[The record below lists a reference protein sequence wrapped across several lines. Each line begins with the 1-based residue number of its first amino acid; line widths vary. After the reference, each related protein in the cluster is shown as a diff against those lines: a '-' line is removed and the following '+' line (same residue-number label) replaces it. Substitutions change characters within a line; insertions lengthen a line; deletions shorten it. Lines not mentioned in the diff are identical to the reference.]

1 LIYKHSLTCEL
12 IGYFFKL
19 SMEIVESVNSLTT
32 LQIEFET
39 ILSLMFLKEENE
51 FVYGFEDFRL
61 VNFLNLLDLIS
72 IGSGI
77 IRRSLAYSL
86 DIV

>member
-1 LIYKHSLTCEL
+1 
-12 IGYFFKL
+12 
-19 SMEIVESVNSLTT
+19 MEIVESVNSLTT